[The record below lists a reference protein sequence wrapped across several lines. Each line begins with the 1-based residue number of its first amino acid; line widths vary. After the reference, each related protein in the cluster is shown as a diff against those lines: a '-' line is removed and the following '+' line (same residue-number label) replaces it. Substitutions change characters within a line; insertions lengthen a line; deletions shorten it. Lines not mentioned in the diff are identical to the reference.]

1 VNECVSALADA
12 GLPCEIVAGGG
23 TGTYH
28 LTGASPVM
36 TELHA
41 GTYALMDTSHEALI
55 PGVFVPAL
63 HVMATVVSVHGT
75 EVVLDSGRKAVTA
88 DQGMPAAADPAVT
101 TRFIAEEHL
110 GISAPPGLLR
120 PGDRVPVIAGYA
132 PTTVNLHGV
141 VYVSSGGTVV
151 DVWPVRARHGTADAM

>member
-1 VNECVSALADA
+1 MAECVGALSAA
-12 GLPCEIVAGGG
+12 GLPAEIVAGGG
-23 TGTYH
+23 TGTFL
-28 LTGASPVM
+28 LTGANPLM

-63 HVMATVVSVHGT
+63 HVWATVVSVHGT
-75 EVVLDSGRKAVTA
+75 EVVLDSGRKAVSA
-88 DQGMPAAADPAVT
+88 DQGMPAVDDPQIE

-110 GISAPPGLLR
+110 GISAPAGRLR
-120 PGDRVPVIAGYA
+120 VGDHVPVIAGYA
-132 PTTVNLHGV
+132 PTTINLHGV
-141 VYVSSGGTVV
+141 MYVSSGDTIV